1 MSFSQK
7 EITGLKAHTSKH
19 KLSHKSTDTQTHTPR
34 QTVRSPHR
42 RKSVKAFFSYS
53 LNTELYPLHLFLF
66 GPFSFLTSQLD
77 LHMQSWQ
84 QIKFGLFHCRLKI
97 WGHMRLK
104 TCVWCY
110 FVSGATFFCWN
121 KHAGKPPIILQGKLV
136 WGSIFFSDFCSRMLL
151 IFPLSVGH

>member
-7 EITGLKAHTSKH
+7 EITGLKTHTFE
-19 KLSHKSTDTQTHTPR
+19 TQTLTQKHWHTNAHP
-34 QTVRSPHR
+34 QTDS
-42 RKSVKAFFSYS
+42 KITTQKKYCQSFFSYS

-84 QIKFGLFHCRLKI
+84 QSKFGLFHCRLKI
-97 WGHMRLK
+97 SGHMRLE

-110 FVSGATFFCWN
+110 FVSWATFFLLKQTCR
-121 KHAGKPPIILQGKLV
+121 KTAYYITRKIGLGD
-136 WGSIFFSDFCSRMLL
+136 FFFL
-151 IFPLSVGH
+151 IFAVGCC

>member
-7 EITGLKAHTSKH
+7 EITGLKTHTFE
-19 KLSHKSTDTQTHTPR
+19 TQTLTQKHWHTNAHP
-34 QTVRSPHR
+34 QTDS
-42 RKSVKAFFSYS
+42 KITTQKKYCQSFFSYS

-84 QIKFGLFHCRLKI
+84 QSKFGHFHCRLKI
-97 WGHMRLK
+97 SGHMRLE

-110 FVSGATFFCWN
+110 FVSWATFFFVETNMQENRLLYYKENWF
-121 KHAGKPPIILQGKLV
+121 GGL
-136 WGSIFFSDFCSRMLL
+136 FFFL
-151 IFPLSVGH
+151 IFAVGCC